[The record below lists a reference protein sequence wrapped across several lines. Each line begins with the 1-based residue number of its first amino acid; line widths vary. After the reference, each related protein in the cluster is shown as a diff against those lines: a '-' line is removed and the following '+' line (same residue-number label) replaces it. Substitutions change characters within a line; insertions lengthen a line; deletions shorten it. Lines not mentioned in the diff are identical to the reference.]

1 MLFNI
6 IFILFHIL
14 ISIAYY
20 YYLREDIKNNKDDE
34 YVEDILTAILL
45 IVLGIVPLVNVMF
58 VLMVL
63 TIKIKNKIDDRKQK
77 ELSNKLL
84 RRILF
89 IDRKGGK

>member
-34 YVEDILTAILL
+34 YVEYILTAILL

-58 VLMVL
+58 VLMAL

>member
-45 IVLGIVPLVNVMF
+45 IVLGIIPLVNVMF
-58 VLMVL
+58 VLMV
-63 TIKIKNKIDDRKQK
+63 DDRKQK